1 MLTENTIIA
10 AVRGNDAF
18 KAAAESDLRM
28 IFDLHPDI
36 NTLKAKVK
44 YAHCRDKIIFIH
56 LDLADGIGKDKSG
69 IAYAQKSGVD
79 GIISTRANLIKLAR
93 EAGLGTVQRFFAVDS
108 QSVDNITE
116 TLRSS
121 RPDMIEIMPG
131 VVTKVIEK
139 LHAKLDTPI
148 IAGGLIDSCA
158 EITCAF
164 NSGASAV
171 SVSRK
176 ELWKNG

>member
-1 MLTENTIIA
+1 MLSENKIIA
-10 AVRGNDAF
+10 AVRDNEGF
-18 KAAAESDLRM
+18 KAASESELTL

-36 NTLKAKVK
+36 NTLRAKVK
-44 YAHCRDKIIFIH
+44 YAHDRGKRIFIH
-56 LDLADGIGKDKSG
+56 IDLAEGIGKDKSG
-69 IAYAQKSGVD
+69 IAYAKKAGVD
-79 GIISTRANLIKLAR
+79 GIISTRANLIKSAR
-93 EAGLGTVQRFFAVDS
+93 EAGLSTVQRFFAVDS

-121 RPDMIEIMPG
+121 GADMIEIMPG

-139 LHAKLDTPI
+139 LRAKVKVPM
-148 IAGGLIDSCA
+148 IAGGLIDCNA
-158 EITCAF
+158 EIECALT
-164 NSGASAV
+164 SGASAV